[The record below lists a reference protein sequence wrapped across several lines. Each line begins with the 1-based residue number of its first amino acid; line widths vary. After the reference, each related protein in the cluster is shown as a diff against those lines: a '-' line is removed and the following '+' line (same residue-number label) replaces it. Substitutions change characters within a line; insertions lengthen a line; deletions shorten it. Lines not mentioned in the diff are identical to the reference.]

1 MTGEVEIHGVNV
13 EDGELGTEEDAQQF
27 FATEMSVLPFRVF
40 FFPACHVLV
49 ASKNDE
55 GRMFIDGKAVVT
67 HFAHESG
74 VAVINVA
81 RDDTE
86 VTGVIVEGVAVDM
99 VDDLFFLA
107 VRHFVVICSHNEQG
121 YGYMPGATVDL
132 KFQMVVLI
140 EISVD
145 LGSFF
150 VREKIDACFA
160 TLCIE
165 DGYLLIFDADVEDAP
180 ADECRVDV
188 VVAFGHEPKA

>member
-1 MTGEVEIHGVNV
+1 MHG
-13 EDGELGTEEDAQQF
+13 
-27 FATEMSVLPFRVF
+27 
-40 FFPACHVLV
+40 FPARHVLV
-49 ASKNDE
+49 ACKNDE
-55 GRMFIDGKAVVT
+55 GRMFIDGIAVVT
-67 HFAHESG
+67 HFAHKAG
-74 VAVINVA
+74 VAVIDGA

-121 YGYMPGATVDL
+121 YGYMPGATIDL

-140 EISVD
+140 EISVVLD
-145 LGSFF
+145 SFF

-180 ADECRVDV
+180 EDECRYINWQKIYVIARKSVRNGAFFCTIQKNV
-188 VVAFGHEPKA
+188 VSLQPF